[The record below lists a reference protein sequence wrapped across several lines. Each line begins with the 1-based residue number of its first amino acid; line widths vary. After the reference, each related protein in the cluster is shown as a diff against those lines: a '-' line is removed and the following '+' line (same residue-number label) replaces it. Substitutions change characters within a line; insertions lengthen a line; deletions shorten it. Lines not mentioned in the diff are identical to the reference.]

1 MDDLKKKTII
11 STLSLF
17 FQSGYSAF
25 LGLVANLVL
34 TILLSPAIFGI
45 YIATLSII
53 SIFNYFSD
61 IGMAASLIQKKEI
74 DRNDE
79 RTVFTVQQLLIITL
93 VIIGFTLTKSI
104 QNFYRLP
111 SQGILLYHAL
121 LIGFFLSSLKTLP
134 SIILERKIQFQKI
147 VLVQI
152 IENTCFYLT
161 VIILAIL
168 GWGLN
173 SFSLAVI
180 IRSIIGVITIYI
192 ISPWKPGVAFSFPS
206 FKKLVS
212 FGLPF
217 QTTSLLALVKDDLI
231 TLYLGKVL
239 GFQFLGYIG
248 WAKKWAEAPIRII
261 MDNINR
267 ILFPLFSR
275 LQREKQKLTRLVEK
289 AIFYQSLFIV
299 PATFGLVLTMDK
311 FIQII
316 PKYLRWQPALPLF
329 YLFCLSALFSS
340 YSTPFIN
347 LLNGLGQVKISFY
360 FMIFWTALTWILT
373 PLLTKTYS
381 LYGFPFTLIILSST
395 FLLVIQQ
402 AKKYLE
408 FQVIKNVFPAFIS
421 SCLMVAATNLSFRLP
436 FNLTLTLLVAIL
448 IGIITYGLTLLLI
461 FKVNLFEEIKLLL
474 NKNG

>member
-1 MDDLKKKTII
+1 MDDLKKKTIL

-17 FQSGYSAF
+17 FQSGYSAA
-25 LGLVANLVL
+25 LGFIANLVL
-34 TILLSPAIFGI
+34 TILLTPKIFGI
-45 YIATLSII
+45 YFTVLSLIAIL
-53 SIFNYFSD
+53 NYFSD
-61 IGMAASLIQKKEI
+61 IGLAASLIQKKEI

-461 FKVNLFEEIKLLL
+461 FKVNLFKEIKLLL